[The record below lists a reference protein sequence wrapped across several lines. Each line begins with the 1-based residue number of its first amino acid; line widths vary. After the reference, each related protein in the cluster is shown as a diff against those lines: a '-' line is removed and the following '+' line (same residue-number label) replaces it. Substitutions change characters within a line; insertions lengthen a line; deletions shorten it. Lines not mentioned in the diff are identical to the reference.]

1 MSDLRRSATEVK
13 RDHDHKAKWAHGA
26 RQYGQETA
34 SFDKWTIDS
43 AGPVR
48 LRPVH
53 PPSSASVPLSY
64 LPYRTCEHSHNS
76 STQSVLKRYN
86 ESTLRSARHA
96 NYTHF
101 RNDVKEALSSDSSS
115 DETTV
120 AHESVAPDTLL
131 VLDDIPAYAISGNTI
146 LATAVSK
153 AEVKYENKVTEKL
166 AKEYEF
172 VSRED
177 DSATGYAAD
186 VDDFEII
193 DHDSV

>member
-34 SFDKWTIDS
+34 LFDKWTIDS

-48 LRPVH
+48 LRPVA
-53 PPSSASVPLSY
+53 PASSA
-64 LPYRTCEHSHNS
+64 
-76 STQSVLKRYN
+76 TQSVLKRYN

-96 NYTHF
+96 NNTYF

-120 AHESVAPDTLL
+120 AHESFAPESLL
-131 VLDDIPAYAISGNTI
+131 VLDDIPAYAISGNTV

-177 DSATGYAAD
+177 DNATGYTAD

-193 DHDSV
+193 EHDSA

>member
-1 MSDLRRSATEVK
+1 MCTNR
-13 RDHDHKAKWAHGA
+13 
-26 RQYGQETA
+26 TA
-34 SFDKWTIDS
+34 
-43 AGPVR
+43 
-48 LRPVH
+48 
-53 PPSSASVPLSY
+53 
-64 LPYRTCEHSHNS
+64 

-86 ESTLRSARHA
+86 ESNLRSARHA
-96 NYTHF
+96 NNTYF

-120 AHESVAPDTLL
+120 AHESFAPESLL

-153 AEVKYENKVTEKL
+153 AEAKYENKVTEKL

-172 VSRED
+172 ISRED
-177 DSATGYAAD
+177 DNATGYTAD

-193 DHDSV
+193 EHDSV

>member
-1 MSDLRRSATEVK
+1 
-13 RDHDHKAKWAHGA
+13 
-26 RQYGQETA
+26 
-34 SFDKWTIDS
+34 
-43 AGPVR
+43 
-48 LRPVH
+48 VH
-53 PPSSASVPLSY
+53 ALTSP
-64 LPYRTCEHSHNS
+64 

-86 ESTLRSARHA
+86 ESTFRSTRNA
-96 NYTHF
+96 NHTHF

-120 AHESVAPDTLL
+120 AHESAAPDTFLI
-131 VLDDIPAYAISGNTI
+131 LDDIPAYAISGNTV

-177 DSATGYAAD
+177 DHATGYVAD